1 MDWLPLW
8 RIDGPPVFWSLL
20 DADGGGAFRLAPGE
34 EHRTRR
40 RYLPRTNILET
51 RFTTA
56 DGVATVT
63 DGLLLQDGGQLSWIE
78 LARRVRGVRGRVR
91 LRYEVKPRF
100 DLGRAD
106 TTWETRGDVPVA
118 RSGSMYLALLIWDA
132 GAPTIRENAAVGEID
147 LREGDEA
154 LLVCVGVMDEP
165 LPFPPRHE
173 IETRFE
179 RTIGAWRRWI
189 DFHRYEGPYEEAVER
204 SLLALKLLICAPT
217 GAIAAAP
224 TTSLPERIG
233 GDRNYDYR
241 YAWVRD
247 SAFTLDA
254 LGHAG
259 YREQVHASL
268 AWLLRTTKE
277 THPMLVPAY
286 TLDGGRVPENES
298 LPVAGYRFSRP
309 ASEGNRACTQRQLG
323 SYGDFLETIYLYVQ
337 HGNALDAAS
346 AERVSELVD
355 YVAKSWTKADAGIWE
370 LPQDR
375 QYTVS
380 NINSWA
386 ALERALDL
394 ERNGHL
400 SGDTQKWRTAR
411 DDIRA
416 YVEERCWS
424 ERKQSY
430 SFYADTDELDAA
442 LLLAAKVG
450 YAKGDD
456 PRMHSTI
463 DAIRRELGA
472 GGPLLY
478 RYSGQERQEGAFL
491 ACSFWLVIALAR
503 TARKRE
509 ARRVMDEL
517 VALSNDVGLYAEE
530 IDPESHEQLGNF
542 PQGLTHLSLID
553 AAVSLNPG
561 GGRRGRSAG
570 L

>member
-1 MDWLPLW
+1 
-8 RIDGPPVFWSLL
+8 V
-20 DADGGGAFRLAPGE
+20 
-34 EHRTRR
+34 
-40 RYLPRTNILET
+40 LET

-106 TTWETRGDVPVA
+106 TSWETRDDVPVA
-118 RSGSMYLALLIWDA
+118 RSGSMYLALLMWDA
-132 GAPTIRENAAVGEID
+132 GAPTMRENAAVGEID
-147 LREGDEA
+147 LQEGDEA
-154 LLVCVGVMDEP
+154 LLVCVGVIDEP
-165 LPFPPRHE
+165 LPFPPREE

-189 DFHRYEGPYEEAVER
+189 DFHSYEGRYEDAVER

-277 THPMLVPAY
+277 THPELVPAY
-286 TLDGGRVPENES
+286 TLDGGKVPENEP

-309 ASEGNRACTQRQLG
+309 ATEGNRACTQLQLG
-323 SYGDFLETIYLYVQ
+323 VYGDFLETIYLYVR
-337 HGNALDAAS
+337 HGNALDEES
-346 AERVSELVD
+346 ARRVAELADHVT
-355 YVAKSWTKADAGIWE
+355 KKWTKDDAGIWE
-370 LPQDR
+370 LPQTR
-375 QYTVS
+375 PYTIS
-380 NINSWA
+380 KINCWA
-386 ALERALDL
+386 ALDRALDL
-394 ERNGHL
+394 ERKGHL
-400 SGDTQKWRTAR
+400 AGDTQKWSAAR

-416 YVEERCWS
+416 FVEERCWS

-430 SFYADTDELDAA
+430 SFYADTDELDAS
-442 LLLAAKVG
+442 LLLAGAVG
-450 YAKGDD
+450 YAEGNDL
-456 PRMHSTI
+456 RMRSTI
-463 DAIRRELGA
+463 DAVRRELGA

-478 RYSGQERQEGAFL
+478 RYSGQQRQEGAFL
-491 ACSFWLVIALAR
+491 ACSFWLVTALVRAGR
-503 TARKRE
+503 RRE

-517 VALSNDVGLYAEE
+517 VGFANDVGLYAEE
-530 IDPESHEQLGNF
+530 IDPESGEQLGNF
-542 PQGLTHLSLID
+542 PQGLTHLSLVE
-553 AAVSLNPG
+553 AAMSLSRG
-561 GGRRGRSAG
+561 GARRGRSAG
-570 L
+570 R